1 MFRANFVLEYFFY
14 KTDNLNV
21 VKMIFTKLHDA
32 YQTVSKK
39 DDSAPLMDNIQT
51 VYAGITYG
59 RTDVN
64 ESFMDN
70 NERRGFFA

>member
-1 MFRANFVLEYFFY
+1 
-14 KTDNLNV
+14 
-21 VKMIFTKLHDA
+21 MIFTKLHDA